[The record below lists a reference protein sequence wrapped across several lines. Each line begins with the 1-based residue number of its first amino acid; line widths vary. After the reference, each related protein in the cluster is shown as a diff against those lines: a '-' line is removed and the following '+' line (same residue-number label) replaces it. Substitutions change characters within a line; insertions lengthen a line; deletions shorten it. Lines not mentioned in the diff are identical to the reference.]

1 MEEIAARWSSG
12 YGVNMIYF
20 WFQSGRGE
28 LEEEE
33 EREEEGEE
41 EEDVAVAVAERRCR
55 GGPRCEGGGV
65 VGVHLQLQ
73 SLLIAP

>member
-12 YGVNMIYF
+12 YGVKMIYF

-33 EREEEGEE
+33 EREEE
-41 EEDVAVAVAERRCR
+41 EDVAVAVAERRCR
-55 GGPRCEGGGV
+55 RGPRCRGGGV